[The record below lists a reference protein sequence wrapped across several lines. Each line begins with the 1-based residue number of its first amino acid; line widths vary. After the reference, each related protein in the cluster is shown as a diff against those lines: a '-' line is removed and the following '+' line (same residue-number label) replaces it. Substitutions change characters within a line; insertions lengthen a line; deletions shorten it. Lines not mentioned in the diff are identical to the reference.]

1 MWAFCYGR
9 GTPQFGTLGS
19 HTGLLACGGIASH
32 SIVCLM
38 APADTNSGRPFP
50 ARLPTGCNGRPST
63 RFFRRHSRSLPGH
76 TGPHLTHSWRGILV
90 VRRST
95 RWIERTV
102 FSASRRTASA
112 HSVGS
117 SGAVGGAL
125 DSGAVARRRI
135 DRRTFPAA
143 FASAQG

>member
-19 HTGLLACGGIASH
+19 HTGLLACGGFASH
-32 SIVCLM
+32 SFVCLM
-38 APADTNSGRPFP
+38 APADTAPGRPFP
-50 ARLPTGCNGRPST
+50 TRLPTGCNRRSGAC
-63 RFFRRHSRSLPGH
+63 FFRRHSRSLPGH

-102 FSASRRTASA
+102 FLASRRTASA

-117 SGAVGGAL
+117 SGAVGELL

-135 DRRTFPAA
+135 YRRSFLAT
-143 FASAQG
+143 FASAI